1 LLEILLA
8 RKIVSA
14 VVGSSVIGRHGYIG
28 AETLDC
34 APSESTNCVSTLPQS
49 NGITPGAGKTYIKA
63 GSHQPRLTVES
74 MAADGITVAEH
85 LRNELHW
92 PKITL
97 IGQSI
102 CCAKTCD

>member
-1 LLEILLA
+1 MVCVRTA
-8 RKIVSA
+8 
-14 VVGSSVIGRHGYIG
+14 G
-28 AETLDC
+28 DC
-34 APSESTNCVSTLPQS
+34 SESSLIAARVRCSCLRRGIRHSSNSIRRLRRISYSS